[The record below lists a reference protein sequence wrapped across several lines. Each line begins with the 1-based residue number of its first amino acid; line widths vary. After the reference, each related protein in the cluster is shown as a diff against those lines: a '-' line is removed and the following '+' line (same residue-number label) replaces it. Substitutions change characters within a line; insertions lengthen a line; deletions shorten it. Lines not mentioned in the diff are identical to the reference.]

1 MRVLV
6 VGSITRDTNVFDG
19 VADHAWG
26 GTALYAAR
34 TYAQF
39 GVAVRLVSRLASDD
53 QPLIA
58 ALLPGVELLAQSS
71 PVTTTFENRYGADE
85 SRTQRVTAI
94 AQPIDYRAEY
104 FDAVDWLHL
113 GPLHPDDLHAR
124 WLDEQRALPAG
135 LDLQGFARRIERACV
150 VPDVDPRVVDL
161 LPRLS
166 WLKASRHEWQTLQA
180 HLKISPLERPR
191 HGAVETLVTEGTAG
205 GVLLRDGQRDV
216 RWAAAP
222 PVPDCDPTGA
232 GDVFFAAYL
241 YEHCVRRAGAA
252 HAAAAAARVTSA
264 FLLGRRDSH

>member
-6 VGSITRDTNVFDG
+6 VGSITRDTNVFDR

-39 GVAVRLVSRLASDD
+39 GVAVRLVTRLAPEDL
-53 QPLIA
+53 PLIA
-58 ALLPGVELLAQSS
+58 AQLPDVELLAQSS

-85 SRTQRVTAI
+85 TRTQRVTAV

-104 FDAVDWLHL
+104 FDGVDWLHL
-113 GPLHPDDLHAR
+113 GPLHPDDLHSS
-124 WLDEQRALPAG
+124 WLDEPRALPAG

-150 VPDVDPRVVDL
+150 VPDIDARVVDM
-161 LPRLS
+161 LPRLT
-166 WLKASRHEWQTLQA
+166 WLKASRNEWQTLQA
-180 HLKISPLERPR
+180 HLQISPLERPR
-191 HGAVETLVTEGTAG
+191 HGAVETLVTEGAAG

-222 PVPDCDPTGA
+222 PVTDCDPTGA

-241 YEHCVRRAGAA
+241 YEHCVRRASAA

-264 FLLGRRDSH
+264 LLLSRRGSH

>member
-85 SRTQRVTAI
+85 SRAQRVTAI

-104 FDAVDWLHL
+104 FDGVDWLHL
-113 GPLHPDDLHAR
+113 GPLHPDDLHDSWLHDRTGVRATADPAR
-124 WLDEQRALPAG
+124 TELLGFPVTGTIREQFQTVTLMPFPALRARGVWLMVSEEQTRYQMLRSSIEEAG
-135 LDLQGFARRIERACV
+135 MSVTYGV
-150 VPDVDPRVVDL
+150 VPGDGDWERLDFVHQTL
-161 LPRLS
+161 LPH
-166 WLKASRHEWQTLQA
+166 AM
-180 HLKISPLERPR
+180 
-191 HGAVETLVTEGTAG
+191 
-205 GVLLRDGQRDV
+205 V
-216 RWAAAP
+216 RAI
-222 PVPDCDPTGA
+222 
-232 GDVFFAAYL
+232 
-241 YEHCVRRAGAA
+241 
-252 HAAAAAARVTSA
+252 TSA
-264 FLLGRRDSH
+264 MAS